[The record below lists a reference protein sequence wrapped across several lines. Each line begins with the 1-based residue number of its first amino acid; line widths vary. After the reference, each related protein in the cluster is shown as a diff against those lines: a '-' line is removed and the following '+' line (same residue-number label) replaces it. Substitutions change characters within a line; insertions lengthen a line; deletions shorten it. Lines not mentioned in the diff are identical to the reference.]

1 MPLTTLT
8 LYTNGFVRKSG
19 TKKKCVVVVVFNFCM
34 LPIKTTILKSI
45 LTLHTGFL
53 WNIECI
59 LHISISL
66 VIIGTM
72 TIIYRNWDTR
82 YTPFF
87 RRSHLVGES
96 YIPLH
101 PCYVYHYEFPAVSPA
116 MWQTKY
122 LEKWK
127 SGNLQPHNGDDSPIH
142 SPWFQSKWGHDNL
155 PRYIIITSHHSILR
169 WFSQPI
175 PALMVKPHIQLFQLM
190 VSLSGHGSKPWHPT
204 LKWAAIAG
212 CPPKYENIWASPSHS
227 CYSWI
232 CILPNTWWLIPLSK
246 LGK

>member
-1 MPLTTLT
+1 MQRKYAPYNPYTLHKW
-8 LYTNGFVRKSG
+8 VCPKIWHQ
-19 TKKKCVVVVVFNFCM
+19 KKCVVVVVFNFCM

-155 PRYIIITSHHSILR
+155 PRYI
-169 WFSQPI
+169 
-175 PALMVKPHIQLFQLM
+175 
-190 VSLSGHGSKPWHPT
+190 
-204 LKWAAIAG
+204 
-212 CPPKYENIWASPSHS
+212 PSHPIIPS
-227 CYSWI
+227 FDDFPSQS
-232 CILPNTWWLIPLSK
+232 PHWWWSPTFNYFNWWFHYLVMGQNP
-246 LGK
+246 GTQP